1 MVHNEIHAID
11 LAIIAAYLIAMVLIG
26 LVVVKKVKSMDDY
39 YLGGRS
45 FGPLVLMA
53 TVCATIIGG
62 SGLMGRAGV
71 AYSSGFKAIMTAL
84 PYLLGMFIF
93 SGFAGRI
100 SDVGRKFNVTSIPD
114 LFEQRFGKT
123 AKVVLGCLIAFTMM
137 GTVASQVTAT
147 ATIINMLG
155 GEIGI
160 SYEMGALI
168 ACAVFIIYTATSG
181 LFGVIY
187 TDIFQFVMLILFV
200 YILIPTSSLIKLG
213 GIGNF
218 VQNLAPELAK
228 PYLDGSI
235 VGDIITYFVF
245 TLAGAEMWQRAF
257 AARNRKSAKEGL
269 FLGTLAYGL
278 TIPLVWFMGVVA
290 HQLVPAEKLAAYGS
304 TDAVVPALAIEIL
317 PVGLTGLAL
326 AGILS
331 VIMST
336 ADSYLIVSVQTC
348 VHDIYKVFRPDIPEK
363 KELRLTRV
371 FAVILPLGALFIAL
385 YIKNAYNILMFA
397 WSFYAAAAGLPAF
410 AALYWKKA
418 TDDRVE
424 AAGAALRPRRN
435 SPGGDCLC
443 AGACAR
449 EPCDLQKTPQHLPG
463 PPRKSCGIKRTART
477 RKCPGCCFYLPSAY
491 AQAAFGL
498 RVRMG
503 WRGFQKKRGDG
514 DCHAHGCRLIRRYF
528 RGISRA
534 HRRKMQ
540 KRTDR
545 FVSLLMFKV

>member
-1 MVHNEIHAID
+1 MVHNQIHTID
-11 LAIIAAYLIAMVLIG
+11 LLIIAAYLIAMVLIG
-26 LVVVKKVKSMDDY
+26 LVVVRKVRNMDDY

-100 SDVGRKFNVTSIPD
+100 SAVGTTFNVTSIPD
-114 LFEQRFGKT
+114 LFEQRFGKS
-123 AKVVLGCLIAFTMM
+123 AKVMLGALIAFTMM

-155 GEIGI
+155 NEIGI
-160 SYEMGALI
+160 SYEAGAII
-168 ACAVFIIYTATSG
+168 ACLVFIIYTATSG

-187 TDIFQFVMLILFV
+187 TDVFQFVMLILFV
-200 YILIPTSSLIKLG
+200 YILIPASSLAKLG
-213 GIGNF
+213 GLGNF
-218 VQNLAPELAK
+218 LQNLAPELST

-257 AARNRKSAKEGL
+257 AAKSQKAAKEGL
-269 FLGTLAYGL
+269 FLGTLVYGL

-290 HQLVPAEKLAAYGS
+290 HQLVPAEKIIAYGS

-348 VHDIYKVFRPDIPEK
+348 VHDIYKTFKPGISE
-363 KELRLTRV
+363 
-371 FAVILPLGALFIAL
+371 
-385 YIKNAYNILMFA
+385 KNAYNILMFA

-418 TDDRVE
+418 TKAGILSGM
-424 AAGAALRPRRN
+424 AAGFSVTILWKLIGLPFGIGATVPGAIACLLALVLVSLATYKK
-435 SPGGDCLC
+435 SPAPFLD
-443 AGACAR
+443 
-449 EPCDLQKTPQHLPG
+449 P
-463 PPRKSCGIKRTART
+463 
-477 RKCPGCCFYLPSAY
+477 Y
-491 AQAAFGL
+491 
-498 RVRMG
+498 
-503 WRGFQKKRGDG
+503 KKR
-514 DCHAHGCRLIRRYF
+514 A
-528 RGISRA
+528 A
-534 HRRKMQ
+534 E
-540 KRTDR
+540 
-545 FVSLLMFKV
+545 